1 MTEKSTD
8 GDNDVCNDN
17 HDSEGGNF
25 DDKNDQ
31 KTYKHYDIS
40 EKNIPILGTFTW

>member
-8 GDNDVCNDN
+8 GDNDVFNDN

>member
-8 GDNDVCNDN
+8 DDNDGWTDN
-17 HDSEGGNF
+17 HDGDFGNVDDN

-31 KTYKHYDIS
+31 KTYKYG
-40 EKNIPILGTFTW
+40 EF